1 MIPVVA
7 IIGRPNVGKS
17 TLFNRIANKNIA
29 IVDDLPGVTRDRN
42 YLDITYEDKSFI
54 LIDTGGFDPFDK
66 DKLAGMVKEQA
77 QIAAEEAD
85 IIIFL
90 MDGQT
95 GLHHSDIEINRVIQ
109 RSNKKIFYAVN
120 KLEKEKERDNVFD
133 FYTLGVDKIFA
144 VSAKNNIGINELFDE
159 ITENFLVNEE
169 IEKGDNETIVAIVGR
184 PNVGKSSIINKI
196 IGKDR
201 LIVSD
206 IAGTTRDSVDTL
218 FKYNKKSIRFIDT
231 AGIRRKSRISFKLEK
246 YSVITALRSISA
258 SELTILLLNA
268 EEGVTAQDSKLASQI
283 YDRKKACIIAV
294 NKWDLIE
301 KDNKSYENFVK
312 KVRED
317 LSFMDFAPIIPVSA
331 LTGQRVRSI
340 LDLIIDIGETYH
352 KRIAT
357 SVFNKKLIEI
367 YDRNPSPK
375 NRRNKTRLYYGTQ
388 VKSAPPIFKIFT
400 NNPGSFPDHYMK
412 YLERS
417 IKEEF
422 GFNGVPVCLQFANH
436 KSEE

>member
-1 MIPVVA
+1 MIPVIA

-17 TLFNRIANKNIA
+17 TLFNTIAKKNIA

-42 YLDITYEDKSFI
+42 YLDITYDDKSFI
-54 LIDTGGFDPFDK
+54 LIDTGGFDPFDD
-66 DKLAGMVKEQA
+66 DKLSCMVKEHA

-85 IIIFL
+85 AIIFL

-95 GLHHSDIEINRVIQ
+95 GIHHSDKEINRIIQ
-109 RSNKKIFYAVN
+109 RSNKKIFYVVN
-120 KLEKEKERDNVFD
+120 KLEKEKERDNVFE
-133 FYTLGVDKIFA
+133 FYSLGVERIFA
-144 VSAKNNIGINELFDE
+144 VSAKNNIGVNELFNE
-159 ITENFLVNEE
+159 ITEHFPENDET
-169 IEKGDNETIVAIVGR
+169 EKAENETVVAIVGR

-246 YSVITALRSISA
+246 YSVILALRSISA
-258 SELTILLLNA
+258 SDLTILLLNA
-268 EEGVTAQDSKLASQI
+268 EEGVSAQDMKLASQI

-301 KDNKSYENFVK
+301 KDNKSYADFVK

-317 LSFMDFAPIIPVSA
+317 LSFMDFAPVIPVSA
-331 LTGQRVRSI
+331 LTGQRVRGI
-340 LDLIIDIGETYH
+340 LDLIISVGDTYQ
-352 KRIAT
+352 KRIPT
-357 SVFNKKLIEI
+357 SVFNKKLVEI
-367 YDRNPSPK
+367 YERNPSPK
-375 NRRNKTRLYYGTQ
+375 NRRNRTRFYYGTQ
-388 VKSAPPIFKIFT
+388 VKTSPPIFKIFT
-400 NNPGSFPDHYMK
+400 NNPGSFPENYLK

-417 IKEEF
+417 IREEF
-422 GFNGVPVCLQFANH
+422 GFDGVPVCLQFANH
-436 KSEE
+436 KSDD

>member
-42 YLDITYEDKSFI
+42 YLDITYDDKSFI
-54 LIDTGGFDPFDK
+54 LVDTGGFDPFDE

-95 GLHHSDIEINRVIQ
+95 GLHHSDTEINRVIQ

-169 IEKGDNETIVAIVGR
+169 TEKGNNETIVAIVGR
-184 PNVGKSSIINKI
+184 PNVGKSSIINKV

-400 NNPGSFPDHYMK
+400 NNPGSFPDHYIK

-422 GFNGVPVCLQFANH
+422 GFNGVPVCLQFTNH
-436 KSEE
+436 KNEE